1 MGKENGAGMT
11 TNTERALR
19 QELCDHLDSLNITSE
34 NIGEVRRSLFLP
46 FQTSWNGL
54 VRDETAK
61 RENATLMRLADPAT
75 LDSMYVHVGALNARL
90 TEIERMV
97 RDIHKRIA

>member
-1 MGKENGAGMT
+1 MT

-19 QELCDHLDSLNITSE
+19 QELRDHLDSLNITSE
-34 NIGEVRRSLFLP
+34 NIGSIRRSLFLP

-54 VRDETAK
+54 VRDETAA
-61 RENATLMRLADPAT
+61 RENANLTPADPAT

-90 TEIERMV
+90 DKIESMV